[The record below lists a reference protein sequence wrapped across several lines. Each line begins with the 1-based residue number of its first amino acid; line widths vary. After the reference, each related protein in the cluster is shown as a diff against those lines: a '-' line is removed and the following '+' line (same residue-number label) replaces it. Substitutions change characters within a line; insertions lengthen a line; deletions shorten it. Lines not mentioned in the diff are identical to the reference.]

1 MLSDKER
8 IWSKMKDRLQQLRDA
23 AHVTGEED
31 QSQTMAIPADA
42 DQDEAELAGY
52 FDNVDDLRRS
62 ITIIGQKL
70 EQVRSN
76 HNILL
81 TKPRNDALQQETDQ
95 LIQQIKVQALKI
107 NNTLKKMAEELSHM
121 EASQQRNQTDVR
133 IKRAQY
139 NTLVKQF
146 RDTMYEYNTLT
157 EEYRTK
163 SKDRIRRQL
172 ELANREVTEDQLEEI
187 LDNPDT
193 NIFTQDILV
202 DSAQWQQALSEIQ
215 ARNQELRILQTTMQ
229 ELYEMFLTM
238 ATLVEEQ
245 GEAIDRIEDN
255 VNAAADHVQRGTHA
269 VRTAV
274 PYARRNRKLTFA
286 IVCIIV
292 GVVLVVIVIVA
303 IIIAVVVAMSTSSS

>member
-31 QSQTMAIPADA
+31 LAQTMVIPADA

-303 IIIAVVVAMSTSSS
+303 IIIAVVVAMTNR